1 MNIVKYFGIALI
13 FLGLVA
19 VYFLFSIAY
28 VDFIV
33 VISDV
38 VGVTDKSSNLKNV
51 LTEQVHFLIKLF
63 SLVPIAIGLFVFFKH
78 KRLAYYASQ
87 IILLIS
93 GIIFEVRSINKK
105 SLFIMAL
112 ILLIAIIYRLYYA
125 ISFPVSYDEAW
136 TYINFTEK
144 GLLSSISFYPS
155 PNNHVLHSVLTN
167 LSYYLPFTQTVNLR
181 LPSIIIS
188 VFSVFIFYLS
198 FRKLFNDKISIYLT
212 LMFSFLYPVIYYGY
226 LARGY
231 SLIILSFII
240 SFYGT
245 LRLAEVVE
253 KRGEARWRYLF
264 YLSFGAVLGLYSNPS
279 FLYPYFSLTTFLV
292 LIFVYCQDNKALKRL
307 LVSMLIVTAITIALY
322 SPIFIVSGFWSI
334 ASNPD
339 VQTIPRID
347 VMSDLYDHFIS
358 TIRFMFYYEWMFWVI
373 VFLSIFSLINTNNNY
388 KIKLAVYAIFIS
400 PLILLAHSVIPFER
414 TWVYLVIPVLFL
426 LGVFINHF
434 FAKGGRV
441 ITISVVMV
449 VIASG
454 VSYGSYIRDYRVSEA
469 ANMTVFSFEADKLSK
484 FLISK
489 NANKIYVS
497 HPTLDAHIAYS
508 YNENNIPLDLVYSRK
523 LEDKILIKNSFDYI
537 ITDVKVN
544 QILGY
549 KYLKK
554 ICTLCS
560 THGEESYVYIKI

>member
-1 MNIVKYFGIALI
+1 MIIKILGFSFIAFGLSLVSYLLSSTYHGFIYNISDIIGV
-13 FLGLVA
+13 LGKEDKLQTILTER
-19 VYFLFSIAY
+19 VYFLLKLLSFMPVIIGSLFVIFFKNIQLY
-28 VDFIV
+28 VELRYLIFINIINKVALINKKYLLALFIV
-33 VISDV
+33 V
-38 VGVTDKSSNLKNV
+38 
-51 LTEQVHFLIKLF
+51 
-63 SLVPIAIGLFVFFKH
+63 LV
-78 KRLAYYASQ
+78 
-87 IILLIS
+87 
-93 GIIFEVRSINKK
+93 
-105 SLFIMAL
+105 SLFL
-112 ILLIAIIYRLYYA
+112 RLHYA
-125 ISFPVSYDEAW
+125 INYPISYDEAW

-264 YLSFGAVLGLYSNPS
+264 YLSFGAVLGLYSIPS

>member
-188 VFSVFIFYLS
+188 VF
-198 FRKLFNDKISIYLT
+198 
-212 LMFSFLYPVIYYGY
+212 
-226 LARGY
+226 
-231 SLIILSFII
+231 
-240 SFYGT
+240 
-245 LRLAEVVE
+245 
-253 KRGEARWRYLF
+253 
-264 YLSFGAVLGLYSNPS
+264 
-279 FLYPYFSLTTFLV
+279 
-292 LIFVYCQDNKALKRL
+292 
-307 LVSMLIVTAITIALY
+307 
-322 SPIFIVSGFWSI
+322 
-334 ASNPD
+334 
-339 VQTIPRID
+339 
-347 VMSDLYDHFIS
+347 
-358 TIRFMFYYEWMFWVI
+358 
-373 VFLSIFSLINTNNNY
+373 
-388 KIKLAVYAIFIS
+388 
-400 PLILLAHSVIPFER
+400 
-414 TWVYLVIPVLFL
+414 
-426 LGVFINHF
+426 
-434 FAKGGRV
+434 
-441 ITISVVMV
+441 
-449 VIASG
+449 
-454 VSYGSYIRDYRVSEA
+454 
-469 ANMTVFSFEADKLSK
+469 
-484 FLISK
+484 
-489 NANKIYVS
+489 
-497 HPTLDAHIAYS
+497 
-508 YNENNIPLDLVYSRK
+508 
-523 LEDKILIKNSFDYI
+523 
-537 ITDVKVN
+537 
-544 QILGY
+544 
-549 KYLKK
+549 
-554 ICTLCS
+554 
-560 THGEESYVYIKI
+560 